1 MDIIQE
7 YKRLHKETNP
17 DRNEPWFPG
26 KSIRPHVNKIAGL
39 VRETD
44 SKTLLDFG
52 CGQGRQYSEMKVHNE
67 WGILPELYD
76 PAVDGI
82 SELPDKVFDGVICTD
97 VLEHIPEDNVDQV
110 LSDIFSRADK
120 FVFLSIALF
129 LTGDLLPD
137 GRDLHCT
144 VESPEW
150 WKERIRPFQK
160 TVCHISWRY
169 RKKWIEERLTK

>member
-1 MDIIQE
+1 MDILSE
-7 YKRLHKETNP
+7 YKRLHKEINP

-26 KSIRPHVNKIAGL
+26 KSIRPHVSKITKL
-39 VRETD
+39 IKETN

-52 CGQGRQYSEMKVHNE
+52 CGQGEQYSKMQVHNE
-67 WGILPELYD
+67 WGILPVLYD
-76 PAVDGI
+76 PAVEGI
-82 SELPDKVFDGVICTD
+82 TELPSRSFDGVICTD
-97 VLEHIPEDNVDQV
+97 VLEHIPRKNVNSV

-137 GRDLHCT
+137 GTDLHCT

-150 WKERIRPFQK
+150 WKAKIKPHVK
-160 TVCHISWRY
+160 NICHISWRY
-169 RKKWIEERLTK
+169 KTKWTEERLTN